1 MARAPS
7 NRRSVGK
14 TTAQAGRRAPNQ
26 LRIVGGRWR
35 GLRID
40 FPDIEAIRPS
50 PDRVRETLFNWLQTH
65 ISGARCLDLFAG
77 SGALG
82 IEALSRG
89 ASAVTFVDR
98 EPRVG
103 RHLTQTLQRLGA
115 TGATVKTEDAT
126 RFLERTPAPFELV
139 FLDPPFASTLLSSVF
154 ARLAQGWLAPEAH
167 IYVECAADVPLPPL
181 SSDWSVYRSKQAGQV
196 GYHLLRVTTARIR
209 SAEEVL
215 P

>member
-1 MARAPS
+1 MARVPS
-7 NRRSVGK
+7 NRRPVGK
-14 TTAQAGRRAPNQ
+14 TTAQAGRRPPNQ

-35 GLRID
+35 GMRID
-40 FPDIEAIRPS
+40 FPDVAAIRPS

-98 EPRVG
+98 EPQVS

-115 TGATVKTEDAT
+115 SGATVKTEDAV
-126 RFLERTPAPFELV
+126 RFLERTPEPFDLV
-139 FLDPPFASTLLSSVF
+139 FLDPPFASTLLQAVF
-154 ARLAQGWLAPEAH
+154 ARLPQGWLAPEAH
-167 IYVECAADVPLPPL
+167 IYVECPSNVPMPPL
-181 SSDWSVYRSKQAGQV
+181 SAGWSVYRSKQAGQV

>member
-1 MARAPS
+1 MPRVP
-7 NRRSVGK
+7 NKRRPVGK
-14 TTAQAGRRAPNQ
+14 TTAKAGPRAPNQ

-35 GLRID
+35 GMRID
-40 FPDIEAIRPS
+40 FPDIAAIRPS

-65 ISGARCLDLFAG
+65 IAGARCLDLFAG

-98 EPRVG
+98 EPQVG
-103 RHLTQTLQRLGA
+103 RHLAQTLQRLGA
-115 TGATVKTEDAT
+115 TAATVKTEDAV
-126 RFLERTPAPFELV
+126 RFLDRTPQPFDVV
-139 FLDPPFASTLLSSVF
+139 FLDPPFASTLLDAVF
-154 ARLAQGWLAPEAH
+154 ARLPHGWLAPEAH
-167 IYVECAADVPLPPL
+167 IYVECPADVPMPSL
-181 SSDWSVYRSKQAGQV
+181 SAGWSVYRSKQAGQV

>member
-1 MARAPS
+1 MPRVPNKRRA
-7 NRRSVGK
+7 VGK
-14 TTAQAGRRAPNQ
+14 TTARAGPRAPNQ

-35 GLRID
+35 GMRIE
-40 FPDIEAIRPS
+40 FPDIAAIRPS

-65 ISGARCLDLFAG
+65 IAGARCLDLFAG

-98 EPRVG
+98 EPQVG

-115 TGATVKTEDAT
+115 AGATVKTEDAV
-126 RFLERTPAPFELV
+126 RFLERTPQPFDLV
-139 FLDPPFASTLLSSVF
+139 FLDPPFASTLLEAVF
-154 ARLAQGWLAPEAH
+154 ARLPQGWLAPEAH
-167 IYVECAADVPLPPL
+167 IYVECPADVPMPSL
-181 SSDWSVYRSKQAGQV
+181 SAGWSVYRSKQAGQV

>member
-7 NRRSVGK
+7 NRRPVGK
-14 TTAQAGRRAPNQ
+14 TTAPAGRRPPNQ

-35 GLRID
+35 GMRID
-40 FPDIEAIRPS
+40 FPNIEAIRPS
-50 PDRVRETLFNWLQTH
+50 PDRVRETLFNWLQQH

-98 EPRVG
+98 EPQVG

-115 TGATVKTEDAT
+115 TGATVKTEDAA
-126 RFLERTPAPFELV
+126 RFLARAPEPFEV
-139 FLDPPFASTLLSSVF
+139 IFLDPPFATTLLQTVF
-154 ARLAQGWLAPEAH
+154 AKLPLGWLAPEAL
-167 IYVECAADVPLPPL
+167 IYVECPSDTPLPPL
-181 SSDWSVYRSKQAGQV
+181 AAGWTVFRSKQAGQV

>member
-1 MARAPS
+1 MARVPS
-7 NRRSVGK
+7 KRRAVGK
-14 TTAQAGRRAPNQ
+14 TTAQAGRRPPNQ

-40 FPDIEAIRPS
+40 FPEVEAIRPS
-50 PDRVRETLFNWLQTH
+50 PDRVRETLFNWLQTS

-98 EPRVG
+98 EPQVG
-103 RHLTQTLQRLGA
+103 RHLTQALQRLGA
-115 TGATVKTEDAT
+115 TGATVKTEDAV
-126 RFLERTPAPFELV
+126 RFLERTPQPFDLV
-139 FLDPPFASTLLSSVF
+139 FLDPPFASTLLQPVF
-154 ARLAQGWLAPEAH
+154 ARLPQGWLAPEAH
-167 IYVECAADVPLPPL
+167 IYVECRSDVPMPPL
-181 SSDWSVYRSKQAGQV
+181 SPGWSVYRSKQAGQV